1 MIQGNPTPS
10 KLSNEELRE
19 RVAVPQMT
27 QAVEQDISA
36 APAIAPVTAY
46 KAVEEGVVNAYKAV
60 EKGAVNAYHKVE
72 DAFVDKLFRR
82 GGETVEDAKERLQ
95 GKQ

>member
-10 KLSNEELRE
+10 KLSDEELRE

-36 APAIAPVTAY
+36 APAIAHVAAY

-82 GGETVEDAKERLQ
+82 DGETVEDAKDRLQ
-95 GKQ
+95 GK